1 MIRLQIH
8 ISAHENNS
16 VNNQTKGIFFA
27 LLAVLGGGLYAIPYR
42 LSLETANALPVIWG
56 VFLCAFLF
64 SLPGSWLARHQTKYS
79 WKIAGI
85 ALATSLAGVLG
96 NYSICQALNLA
107 SPTLMVLLMR
117 SEVIIAMIL
126 GWMFLKEFVTVRIFT
141 AVVVILIGILV
152 MKLDSFSF
160 EIKEWS
166 AILWAFSAAFGFA
179 SMQVL
184 AKSIIHEIHPQVLNV
199 FRLAIGL
206 ALLWCVEEVRSE
218 IPALNISEWI
228 WIAMAA
234 FCGPFWGRV
243 AFTYTLRYLTISKA
257 NIIVSFAP
265 VMTLLFEFLVFGTL
279 ISWLETLGG
288 VIMLAATIWIFI
300 PGLTSN
306 AETAEN

>member
-1 MIRLQIH
+1 M
-8 ISAHENNS
+8 
-16 VNNQTKGIFFA
+16 
-27 LLAVLGGGLYAIPYR
+27 LAVLGGGLHAIPYR
-42 LSLETANALPVIWG
+42 LSLDTSNALPVIWG

-64 SLPGSWLARHQTKYS
+64 SLPGAWLARNQTKYS

-96 NYSICQALNLA
+96 NYSICQALNMA

-126 GWMFLKEFVTVRIFT
+126 GWIFLKEFVTLRIFT
-141 AVVVILIGILV
+141 AVVVIITGILV
-152 MKLDSFSF
+152 MKLDSLSF

-199 FRLAIGL
+199 FRLVIGL
-206 ALLWCVEEVRSE
+206 VLLWCFEEVRIE
-218 IPALNISEWI
+218 IPSLNISGWI

-234 FCGPFWGRV
+234 FWGPFLGRV
-243 AFTYTLRYLTISKA
+243 AFSYTLRYLTISKA

-265 VMTLLFEFLVFGTL
+265 VITLLFEFFVFGTL

-288 VIMLAATIWIFI
+288 AIMLAAIIWIFL
-300 PGLTSN
+300 PGLGTN
-306 AETAEN
+306 TETDEN

>member
-1 MIRLQIH
+1 
-8 ISAHENNS
+8 
-16 VNNQTKGIFFA
+16 
-27 LLAVLGGGLYAIPYR
+27 
-42 LSLETANALPVIWG
+42 
-56 VFLCAFLF
+56 
-64 SLPGSWLARHQTKYS
+64 
-79 WKIAGI
+79 
-85 ALATSLAGVLG
+85 
-96 NYSICQALNLA
+96 
-107 SPTLMVLLMR
+107 MR

-126 GWMFLKEFVTVRIFT
+126 GWMFLKEFITVRIIT
-141 AVVVILIGILV
+141 AVVVIIAGIFV
-152 MKLDSFSF
+152 MKLDFLSF

-179 SMQVL
+179 LMQVL
-184 AKSIIHEIHPQVLNV
+184 AKSIIHDIHPQVFNV

-206 ALLWCVEEVRSE
+206 ALLWCVEEVRIE
-218 IPALNISEWI
+218 IPALNISGWI

-265 VMTLLFEFLVFGTL
+265 VMTLLFEYFVFGTM

-288 VIMLAATIWIFI
+288 TIMLAAIIWVFL
-300 PGLTSN
+300 PGLSTK

>member
-1 MIRLQIH
+1 M
-8 ISAHENNS
+8 S
-16 VNNQTKGIFFA
+16 NQTKGIIFA

-42 LSLETANALPVIWG
+42 LSLDTANALPVIWG

-64 SLPGSWLARHQTKYS
+64 SLPGAWLARHQTKYS

-85 ALATSLAGVLG
+85 ALATSLAGVIG
-96 NYSICQALNLA
+96 NYSICQSLNLA

-126 GWMFLKEFVTVRIFT
+126 GWIFLKEFVTLRIFT
-141 AVVVILIGILV
+141 AVVLIIAGILV
-152 MKLDSFSF
+152 MKLDSLSF
-160 EIKEWS
+160 AINEWS

-184 AKSIIHEIHPQVLNV
+184 AKSIIHEINPQVFNV

-206 ALLWCVEEVRSE
+206 ALLWCVEEVRIE
-218 IPALNISEWI
+218 IPALNISEWM

-243 AFTYTLRYLTISKA
+243 AFNYTLRYLTISKA

-265 VMTLLFEFLVFGTL
+265 VMTLMFEFFIFGTL

-288 VIMLAATIWIFI
+288 SIMLGAIIWVFL
-300 PGLTSN
+300 PGLSTKV
-306 AETAEN
+306 ETADN

>member
-1 MIRLQIH
+1 M
-8 ISAHENNS
+8 
-16 VNNQTKGIFFA
+16 NNQKKGILFSLF
-27 LLAVLGGGLYAIPYR
+27 AVLGGGLYAIPYR
-42 LSLETANALPVIWG
+42 ISLETVNALPVIWG

-64 SLPGSWLARHQTKYS
+64 SLPGAWLARNQTKYS

-126 GWMFLKEFVTVRIFT
+126 GWVFLKEFVTVRIFT
-141 AVVVILIGILV
+141 AVVLIIAGILV
-152 MKLDSFSF
+152 MKLDSLSL

-166 AILWAFSAAFGFA
+166 AIFWAFSAAFSFA

-199 FRLAIGL
+199 FRLAMGIVI
-206 ALLWCVEEVRSE
+206 LWCFEEVRIE
-218 IPALNISEWI
+218 IPALNISGWI

-265 VMTLLFEFLVFGTL
+265 VITLLFEFLVFGNL
-279 ISWLETLGG
+279 INWLETLGG
-288 VIMLAATIWIFI
+288 VIILAAIIWNFL
-300 PGLTSN
+300 PGLKTN
-306 AETAEN
+306 T